1 MSGTYRGTTRLTRS
15 GMTLAEILIAM
26 LVLLVGIYAVAK
38 GFPVMLHSIRGEGDR
53 TAMARLAEE
62 TVARL
67 TDNQYGL
74 PDAITG
80 GGDIRPDTFS
90 EDLTEAR
97 TLQMPPNAQEDML
110 DVFGETFRV
119 PAPYRDTGG
128 LVLATNPA
136 RYVLSVG
143 PTQVINNGY
152 PYVYML
158 VPLQER
164 ADNPSALNP
173 SDATNWF
180 YADNAQGKV
189 VVPSTVITTEGGET
203 RSWNVS
209 GVVVDYA
216 WTRSTISDG
225 VATAHYVQNETP
237 LEFTVAGSEATATV
251 HPAKLSG
258 GCRLVPGQTRAW
270 ARIDFAR
277 EPFGT
282 TEPTGSGHFAVDQF
296 GTTLALHP
304 QDAGLTLKV
313 DYRLR
318 YFQKAGTAS
327 DGSKYAERR
336 ELLMTEDRVIERT
349 VDRTHPDGTQYTDVR
364 LAIKGIEP
372 DALFSDPDDDA
383 DATTTAD
390 GMPLG
395 GGLQVHVLAV
405 DLLTGDVYYDGNQLA
420 LYDPNLEPPLEAG
433 FDDGVVTIPVQY
445 SAGTAPTYLGHTWRF
460 YYRTV
465 QRHNLQVQKAPR
477 AYVDRATAESY
488 LVANAGVD
496 QSTEVDYRTYDLAH
510 RASGAANRNV
520 AVLIF
525 GRLMEDGSGWTS
537 AESNTGVTVAVNYAY
552 SPDANR
558 REYVWGE
565 LHTVSPGLEVAL
577 NHATLD
583 TRPVE
588 ILAVNG
594 VSARARGWWLARN
607 GRQRQLA
614 VETVL
619 LPTALGILPRV
630 R

>member
-1 MSGTYRGTTRLTRS
+1 MTGTYRGTIRLTRR

-38 GFPVMLHSIRGEGDR
+38 GFPTMLHSIRGEGDR

-62 TVARL
+62 SLARL

-80 GGDIRPDTFS
+80 GGDIPPDAFS
-90 EDLTEAR
+90 EDLTEVHTAV
-97 TLQMPPNAQEDML
+97 NAQEDML
-110 DVFGETFRV
+110 EVRGETFRV
-119 PAPYRDTGG
+119 PAPYRDTSGA
-128 LVLATNPA
+128 VPATNPA
-136 RYVLSVG
+136 RYVLGVG
-143 PTQVINNGY
+143 PTQVVNNGY

-164 ADNPSALNP
+164 EDNPSALNP

-180 YADNAQGKV
+180 YADNAQGRV
-189 VVPSTVITTEGGET
+189 VVPSMVVTTEGGET
-203 RSWNVS
+203 RTWNVT

-216 WTRSTISDG
+216 WTPSTIADG

-237 LEFTVAGSEATATV
+237 LAFTVAGSEATATV
-251 HPAKLSG
+251 HPAKLTG

-282 TEPTGSGHFAVDQF
+282 TAPTSSGRFAVDQF
-296 GTTLALHP
+296 GATLALHP

-313 DYRLR
+313 DYQLR
-318 YFQKAGTAS
+318 NFYKTGTDE
-327 DGSKYAERR
+327 DGNPIITRR
-336 ELLMTEDRVIERT
+336 ELLMTEDRVIERR
-349 VDRTHPDGTQYTDVR
+349 VDRTHTDGTEFTDVR

-383 DATTTAD
+383 DASTNAA
-390 GMPLG
+390 GAALAG
-395 GGLQVHVLAV
+395 GQQVHVLAV
-405 DLLTGDVYYDGNQLA
+405 DLLTGDTYYDGAGLA
-420 LYDPNLEPPLEAG
+420 LEDTNLEPPLEAG
-433 FDDGVVTIPVQY
+433 FDDGVVTVPLQDG
-445 SAGTAPTYLGHTWRF
+445 SGNPEPYLGHTWRF
-460 YYRTV
+460 YYRTG

-477 AYVDRATAESY
+477 AYVDSDTAASY
-488 LVANAGVD
+488 LESNAGLD
-496 QSTEVDYRTYDLAH
+496 QSTEVDYRTYRLDH
-510 RASGAANRNV
+510 RASGTANRNI
-520 AVLIF
+520 AVLEF
-525 GRLMEDGSGWTS
+525 GMWLSDGTWTS
-537 AESNTGVTVAVNYAY
+537 AESNYGTTVAVNYAY
-552 SPDANR
+552 SPDANI

-565 LHTVSPGLEVAL
+565 LHTVPSDRFEVAL

-583 TRPVE
+583 TRPIE

-594 VSARARGWWLARN
+594 VSVRARGWWLARN

>member
-1 MSGTYRGTTRLTRS
+1 MSGIYRGTTRLTRS

-90 EDLTEAR
+90 EDLMELHTAV
-97 TLQMPPNAQEDML
+97 NAQEDML
-110 DVFGETFRV
+110 EVRGETFRV
-119 PAPYRDTGG
+119 PAPYRDTSGS
-128 LVLATNPA
+128 VPATNPA

-143 PTQVINNGY
+143 PTQVITNGY

-180 YADNAQGKV
+180 YADNAQGKI
-189 VVPSTVITTEGGET
+189 VVPSTVLTTEGGET
-203 RSWNVS
+203 RTWTVS
-209 GVVVDYA
+209 GVIADYA
-216 WTRSTISDG
+216 WTPSTISDG

-237 LEFTVAGSEATATV
+237 LDFTVAGSEATATV

-270 ARIDFAR
+270 ARIDFTR

-282 TEPTGSGHFAVDQF
+282 MEPTGSGRFAVDQF

-304 QDAGLTLKV
+304 QDAGLTLKT
-313 DYRLR
+313 DYQLR
-318 YFQKAGTAS
+318 NFSKAGADETGNPIIA
-327 DGSKYAERR
+327 RR
-336 ELLMTEDRVIERT
+336 ELLMTEDRVIERR
-349 VDRTHPDGTQYTDVR
+349 VDRTHTDGTQFTDVR
-364 LAIKGIEP
+364 LAIKGVEP
-372 DALFSDPDDDA
+372 DALFSDPDVDTDA
-383 DATTTAD
+383 STNAA
-390 GMPLG
+390 GAALAG
-395 GGLQVHVLAV
+395 GQQVHVLAV
-405 DLLTGDVYYDGNQLA
+405 DLLTGDVYYDGAGLA
-420 LYDPNLEPPLEAG
+420 LEDTNLEPPLEAG
-433 FDDGVVTIPVQY
+433 FDDGVVTIPLQD
-445 SAGTAPTYLGHTWRF
+445 SSGNPEPYLGHTWRF

-477 AYVDRATAESY
+477 AYVDSETASSY
-488 LVANAGVD
+488 LESNAGVD
-496 QSTEVDYRTYDLAH
+496 QSTEVDYRTYRLHH
-510 RASGAANRNV
+510 RASGTANRNI
-520 AVLIF
+520 AVLEF
-525 GRLMEDGSGWTS
+525 GQWLSDGTWTS
-537 AESNTGVTVAVNYAY
+537 AESNSGATVAVNYAY
-552 SPDANR
+552 SPNANSR
-558 REYVWGE
+558 QYVWGE
-565 LHTVSPGLEVAL
+565 LHTVSSDGLELAL